1 MFRPG
6 QSRLFSLKFCL
17 RSLCL
22 CGLRFGFISLAM
34 KIRIVVADDHT
45 IVREGLKLLINHQ
58 SDMRVIGEAS
68 DGLEAFQ
75 QVRDLEPDVLVL
87 DVSMP
92 NCNGA
97 QATERVSRE
106 FPNVKILVLTVHEEK
121 DYMRQMWRAGASG
134 YVAKRAA
141 ARELTAAIRRVAAG
155 QSHFDPAITGKGATR
170 SARKAPQAK
179 PAELSD
185 RESEVLRLLARGH
198 TNREVAT
205 QLNVSVK
212 SVETYKARL
221 MEKLYLHTRA
231 DLVKYA
237 LSQGWLEG

>member
-1 MFRPG
+1 MNELI
-6 QSRLFSLKFCL
+6 STTARLDV
-17 RSLCL
+17 
-22 CGLRFGFISLAM
+22 

-45 IVREGLKLLINHQ
+45 IVREGLKLLIDHQ
-58 SDMRVIGEAS
+58 TDMKVIGEAS
-68 DGLEAFQ
+68 DGVEAYD
-75 QVRDLEPDVLVL
+75 QVRNLKPDVLVM

-97 QATERVSRE
+97 QATARVKRE
-106 FPNVKILVLTVHEEK
+106 FPKVKILVLTVHEER
-121 DYMRQMWRAGASG
+121 DYMHQLRRAGASG
-134 YVAKRAA
+134 YVFKRAA
-141 ARELTAAIRRVAAG
+141 AHELTEAIRRVASGQTQFDAG
-155 QSHFDPAITGKGATR
+155 VTR
-170 SARKAPQAK
+170 SGAARPTRKRPEARRS
-179 PAELSD
+179 ELSE

-205 QLNVSVK
+205 QLNISVK

-237 LSQGWLEG
+237 LSQGWLEV

>member
-1 MFRPG
+1 
-6 QSRLFSLKFCL
+6 
-17 RSLCL
+17 
-22 CGLRFGFISLAM
+22 M

-58 SDMRVIGEAS
+58 TDMQVVGEAS
-68 DGLEAFQ
+68 DGLDACQ
-75 QVRDLEPDVLVL
+75 QVRDLNPDVLVM

-97 QATERVSRE
+97 QATERLVRE
-106 FPNVKILVLTVHEEK
+106 FPNVRILVLTVHEEK
-121 DYMRQMWRAGASG
+121 DYMRQLWKAGAKG
-134 YVAKRAA
+134 YVVKRAA
-141 ARELTAAIRRVAAG
+141 AQELTEAIRRVAAG
-155 QSHFDPAITGKGATR
+155 QSHFDPTVTRKGIAR
-170 SARKAPQAK
+170 RARKTPEAK
-179 PAELSD
+179 PVELSE

-198 TNREVAT
+198 TNREVGT

-237 LSQGWLEG
+237 LSQGWLEGE